1 MNFFADFHGFEIS
14 IVGLG
19 QMLTFKDVRE
29 KELIRDSV
37 SYFIE
42 GFSNKIKEE
51 VILDLFEAIRRFMS
65 GIFVNVKNLND
76 LLSII

>member
-1 MNFFADFHGFEIS
+1 
-14 IVGLG
+14 
-19 QMLTFKDVRE
+19 MLTFKDVRE